1 MLKKI
6 LKVLLVLFLIGL
18 SIALIVVGNGYNMY
32 KTAIEAEPLEDKV
45 AEVQEKENYTY
56 IEELPEMY
64 INAVISVE
72 DRRFYEHSGI
82 DIIAIGR
89 AAINDIKAMSFVEGG
104 STITQQLAKNMYFTQ
119 EKKITRK
126 VAEVFMAFDIEKAYD
141 KDEILELYLNTSYFG
156 DGYYTVK
163 EASRG
168 YFGKEPD
175 EMNDYECI
183 MLAGIPNAPSVY
195 APTKN
200 PTLAK
205 ERQRQVADKMI
216 NNGYLTEEEAEAILG
231 SKWIVS
237 KTCPYFAKICKN
249 RSVPTLQRE

>member
-1 MLKKI
+1 MGKKI
-6 LKVLLVLFLIGL
+6 LKILLVLFLIGL
-18 SIALIVVGNGYNMY
+18 SISILLIGYGYNMY
-32 KTAIEAEPLEDKV
+32 KEAIEEVPLEEKV
-45 AEVQEKENYTY
+45 AEIQSKENYTY
-56 IEELPEMY
+56 LEEMPQMY

-72 DRRFYEHSGI
+72 DRRFFSHPGI

-89 AAINDIKAMSFVEGG
+89 AVINDIKAMSFVEGG
-104 STITQQLAKNMYFTQ
+104 STITQQLAKNIYFTQ

-126 VAEVFMAFDIEKAYD
+126 IAEVFMAFEIEKNYD

-168 YFGKEPD
+168 YFGKEPED
-175 EMNDYECI
+175 MTDYECI

-200 PTLAK
+200 PDLAK
-205 ERQRQVADKMI
+205 QRQRQVAEKMI
-216 NNGYLTEEEAEAILG
+216 ENGYLTEEEVEEIL
-231 SKWIVS
+231 
-237 KTCPYFAKICKN
+237 N
-249 RSVPTLQRE
+249 E